1 MQKLIMITG
10 ATDGIGKITA
20 NELAQKG
27 HHIIIHGRNEK
38 KAKRVV
44 SEIKQETGNQNVDY
58 LIADLFSMK
67 AIVEMVAQ
75 FGQKYD
81 HLDVLINNAGAVL
94 DDKRFVT
101 ENGFDGTL
109 ALNVIAP
116 LLLTQLLL
124 PKLRRSQDGRII
136 NMSSGTYRLAKPDM
150 SDLNLEKVASG
161 QARYGIAKL
170 FVIWNTQ
177 HLAMLLQKNGIE
189 NVTVNVSHPGA
200 VATNFGQNSDN
211 GWFNDFIY
219 KSSLKIAKLLKLDP
233 KKGAVTNVYLAD
245 SQAVKDITGKFFNNK
260 KQQIKPYA
268 KQWNTEKERTVWDYY
283 MLKLKPWLNE
293 DSII

>member
-1 MQKLIMITG
+1 MITG

-20 NELAQKG
+20 TELAQKG
-27 HHIIIHGRNEK
+27 HHIIIHGRNEE

-58 LIADLFSMK
+58 LIADLFSMQ
-67 AIVEMVAQ
+67 AIVEMVKR
-75 FGQKYD
+75 FDQKYD
-81 HLDVLINNAGAVL
+81 YLDVLINNAGAVL

-101 ENGFDGTL
+101 EDGFEGTL
-109 ALNVIAP
+109 ALNVMAP

-124 PKLRRSQDGRII
+124 PKLRQSQDGRII
-136 NMSSGTYRLAKPDM
+136 NMSSGTHRLAKPNM
-150 SDLNLEKVASG
+150 NDLNLEKVASG

-177 HLAMLLQKNGIE
+177 RLAMMLQKTDID

-219 KSSLKIAKLLKLDP
+219 KASLKLAKLLKLDP

-245 SQAVKDITGKFFNNK
+245 SQDVKGITGKFFNNK
-260 KQQIKPYA
+260 KQQIKPA
-268 KQWNTEKERTVWDYY
+268 TKQWTAEKEQIVWDYY

-293 DSII
+293 DSLI

>member
-1 MQKLIMITG
+1 
-10 ATDGIGKITA
+10 
-20 NELAQKG
+20 
-27 HHIIIHGRNEK
+27 
-38 KAKRVV
+38 
-44 SEIKQETGNQNVDY
+44 
-58 LIADLFSMK
+58 MK

-268 KQWNTEKERTVWDYY
+268 KQWNTEKEKTVWDYY